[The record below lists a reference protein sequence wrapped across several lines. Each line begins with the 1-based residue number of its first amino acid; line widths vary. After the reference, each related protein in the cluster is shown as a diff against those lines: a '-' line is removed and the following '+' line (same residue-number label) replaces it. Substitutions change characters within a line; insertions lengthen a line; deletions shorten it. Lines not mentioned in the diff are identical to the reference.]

1 MARVAIELPALGFDM
16 ETGKLGSWL
25 KAVGDT
31 VRKGDAIAE
40 VETEKATVDLEAPSD
55 GTLVEIVVPDG
66 TDVAVGTTLAYL
78 DDGS

>member
-16 ETGKLGSWL
+16 ETGRLASWL
-25 KAVGDT
+25 KQVGDT

-40 VETEKATVDLEAPSD
+40 VETEKATVDLEAPAD

-66 TDVAVGTTLAYL
+66 TEVDVGATLAWL
-78 DDGS
+78 EA

>member
-16 ETGKLGSWL
+16 ETGRLASWL
-25 KAVGDT
+25 KQVGDS
-31 VRKGDAIAE
+31 VEKGEALAE
-40 VETEKATVDLEAPSD
+40 VETEKATVDLEAQTA

-66 TDVAVGTTLAYL
+66 TEVAVGATLGYL